1 MQVSEAPLMLSPRLT
16 PDALALQ
23 AGIEAAANSL
33 RPVQFVAEAS
43 LPLKIAFGVMVVT
56 AILAAVYDK
65 HRANIVTVSLP
76 ILWVLLLN
84 SEVSLSRGLATLGD
98 TLIAWNPTATLAGA
112 ILAAGGIAAVVSGA
126 ERTRTVMAGGAVA
139 FLLALLAG
147 DALLAILIQ
156 RGAIGQEVLRPYGW
170 SRRAGLQLGIAVGII
185 VIVGPVVLRASS
197 RIRRRR
203 ARGEEDQSETP
214 GSEPDDEDEGEADP
228 GADPSEQ
235 EQEQEEAEDDTVPR
249 GGTEGRSQPEAPSGA
264 GGTASS
270 NGD

>member
-1 MQVSEAPLMLSPRLT
+1 MQVSEVPLMLSLRLT

-43 LPLKIAFGVMVVT
+43 LPLKIALGVVVVT
-56 AILAAVYDK
+56 AILAAVYEK

-112 ILAAGGIAAVVSGA
+112 ILAAAGIAAVVSGA
-126 ERTRTVMAGGAVA
+126 ERTRSVMAGGAVA

-156 RGAIGQEVLRPYGW
+156 RGAIGEEVLRPYGW

-203 ARGEEDQSETP
+203 ARGEEDQSEAAA
-214 GSEPDDEDEGEADP
+214 SEPDDEDEEEEADP
-228 GADPSEQ
+228 GADPS

-249 GGTEGRSQPEAPSGA
+249 GGTEDRSQPEAPSGA
-264 GGTASS
+264 GGTATS

>member
-1 MQVSEAPLMLSPRLT
+1 MLTSRLI
-16 PDALALQ
+16 PDAVALLA
-23 AGIEAAANSL
+23 GTEAAANSL
-33 RPVQFVAEAS
+33 RPVQFVAEAT
-43 LPLKIAFGVMVVT
+43 LPLKIALGVVAVT
-56 AILAAVYDK
+56 AILAVVYEK

-98 TLIAWNPTATLAGA
+98 NLIAWDPTATLVGA
-112 ILAAGGIAAVVSGA
+112 ILAAGGVAAVVSGA
-126 ERTRTVMAGGAVA
+126 ERTRSVMAGGAIA

-156 RGAIGQEVLRPYGW
+156 RGAIGEEVLRPYGW

-185 VIVGPVVLRASS
+185 VIVGPVVLRATS

-203 ARGEEDQSETP
+203 ARGEEDQSETAAP
-214 GSEPDDEDEGEADP
+214 EPHDDEEADP
-228 GADPSEQ
+228 DPS

-249 GGTEGRSQPEAPSGA
+249 GGTEGRSQPETPSGA
-264 GGTASS
+264 GGTPSS